1 MTLSD
6 RLTRRLMTSMLAVAL
21 VVSPLATVLA
31 KTHNSGSHTCCVK
44 ITRTARCP
52 QPTTMSCCRVDD
64 RDSERQPT
72 PPQRAQTAP
81 SPDVMAS
88 LPAGGSIVATAPLP
102 QRPPVVTARR
112 LVDPPPLYLLNA
124 TLLV

>member
-1 MTLSD
+1 
-6 RLTRRLMTSMLAVAL
+6 MTSMLAVAL

-52 QPTTMSCCRVDD
+52 QPTTMSCCRMDD

-81 SPDVMAS
+81 SPEMAS
-88 LPAGGSIVATAPLP
+88 LPAGGSIIATAPLP

-112 LVDPPPLYLLNA
+112 LADPPPLYLLNA